1 MAEGPV
7 VIRSYTEADIP
18 QLLEVQRECFPPPY
32 PEEQLWT
39 PEQLRSHIAV
49 FPAGALCAEIDGKVV
64 ASCTSLIIAFDPAHP
79 QHTWAEVSDNG
90 YIRTHNPRGNTL
102 YGIDIAVRPAYR
114 GRGIARLLYRA
125 RFDLVVRLG
134 LERFLTAGRMPGYHR
149 HAGTLTVEEYAQ
161 RVIAGELADPVITP
175 QLRAGLRPVAVVRD
189 YIPDEES
196 ANAAL
201 LLEWPN
207 PHVEVNGVAA
217 TCQ

>member
-1 MAEGPV
+1 METPIL
-7 VIRSYTEADIP
+7 IRPYTEADIP

-32 PEEQLWT
+32 PEEQLWQ
-39 PEQLRSHIAV
+39 PEQLLSHIAI
-49 FPAGALCAEIDGKVV
+49 FPEGALCAVLDGKIVG
-64 ASCTSLIIAFDPAHP
+64 SCTNLIIAFDPAHP

-114 GRGIARLLYRA
+114 GRGIARRFYQA

-149 HAGTLTVEEYAQ
+149 YAAEMDVEEYAAK
-161 RVIAGELADPVITP
+161 VIAGELTDPVITP
-175 QLRAGLRPVAVVRD
+175 QLRAGLQPVAVVRE

-196 ANAAL
+196 GNSAL
-201 LLEWPN
+201 MLEWRN
-207 PHVEVNGVAA
+207 ANWR
-217 TCQ
+217 